1 MAVLRRLQ
9 VGPIR
14 GIRLQPTAKRTHV
27 PYAPMQEDSQEPLS
41 SPSPA
46 RAKGNVLGPTS
57 MGEILV
63 AVAAVVGLGLL
74 YFTSATS
81 PPMRSNFT
89 PVTQLLMQPN

>member
-1 MAVLRRLQ
+1 
-9 VGPIR
+9 
-14 GIRLQPTAKRTHV
+14 V
-27 PYAPMQEDSQEPLS
+27 PYAPMQEDSQERLS
-41 SPSPA
+41 SPPLE

-74 YFTSATS
+74 YLTSATS
-81 PPMRSNFT
+81 PPIRSNFT